1 MSQHPEQP
9 YPHQSP
15 AFTPP
20 VQHRYTT
27 SVRAPGTEELPLYM
41 SARANRSSGG
51 PEVVSFGGG
60 HGLYAALRAFRLL
73 TENLTAVVTVADDGG
88 SSGRLRQEL
97 GGLPPGDL
105 RMALAA
111 LCDDGEWG
119 RVWRDVI
126 QSRFTSD
133 GPLHD
138 HSVGNLLISALW
150 QLLGDHVEGLDWM
163 ARLLRA
169 HGRVLPMS
177 SLPLRI
183 EGDVEFAPGTAPE
196 VVHGQSALAATG
208 GHLREVRLVPHNPPA
223 RAETIEAVQ
232 AAEILNL
239 GPGSWYTSVMPHLLV
254 PDLAEAIFTSNAL
267 RTLTLNLPG
276 ARAET
281 RNLSLCDHLESL
293 HSHAPRLRFDYVLVD
308 EDAAAS
314 EPELEA
320 KAQRLFGSQLWTRP
334 LHGRKE
340 SQHDSLKLAACYRDV
355 LLDAGINVD
364 EQW

>member
-1 MSQHPEQP
+1 MSQHAGFSRPDP
-9 YPHQSP
+9 SSYRPG
-15 AFTPP
+15 A
-20 VQHRYTT
+20 HRLH
-27 SVRAPGTEELPLYM
+27 TEELPFVM
-41 SARANRSSGG
+41 AARQRRSTGG
-51 PEVVSFGGG
+51 PQVVSFGGG

-126 QSRFTSD
+126 QSRFSSD

-183 EGDVEFAPGTAPE
+183 EGDVQFAPDAAPE
-196 VVHGQSALAATG
+196 VVRGQSALAATD

-223 RAETIEAVQ
+223 RAETIDAVR

-254 PDLAEAIFTSNAL
+254 PDLAQAIFESEAL

-276 ARAET
+276 AKAET
-281 RNLSLCDHLESL
+281 RDLSLCDHLESL

-308 EDAAAS
+308 EDAARA
-314 EPELEA
+314 EPDLEA
-320 KAQRLFGSQLWTRP
+320 KARRLFGARLWTRS
-334 LHGRKE
+334 LRGRKP

-355 LLDAGINVD
+355 LLDAGITVD

>member
-41 SARANRSSGG
+41 SARASRSSGG

-126 QSRFTSD
+126 QSRFKSD

-334 LHGRKE
+334 LRGRKE

>member
-1 MSQHPEQP
+1 MNQQAGSVPP
-9 YPHQSP
+9 DPRSYSP
-15 AFTPP
+15 GA
-20 VQHRYTT
+20 HR
-27 SVRAPGTEELPLYM
+27 VHTEELPLIM
-41 SARANRSSGG
+41 AARRRRSTGG
-51 PEVVSFGGG
+51 PQVVSFGGG

-88 SSGRLRQEL
+88 SSGRLREEL

-126 QSRFTSD
+126 QSRFSSE

-183 EGDVEFAPGTAPE
+183 EGDVQFDPGCPPE
-196 VVHGQSALAATG
+196 VVQGQSALAATD

-223 RAETIEAVQ
+223 RAETIEAVC
-232 AAEILNL
+232 AAEVLNL

-254 PDLAEAIFTSNAL
+254 PDLAEAIFDSGAL

-276 ARAET
+276 SKAET
-281 RNLSLCDHLESL
+281 RDLSLCDHLESL

-308 EDAAAS
+308 EDAAAA

-320 KAQRLFGSQLWTRP
+320 KARRLFGARMWTRP
-334 LHGRKE
+334 LRGRKH

-355 LLDAGINVD
+355 LLDAGITVD